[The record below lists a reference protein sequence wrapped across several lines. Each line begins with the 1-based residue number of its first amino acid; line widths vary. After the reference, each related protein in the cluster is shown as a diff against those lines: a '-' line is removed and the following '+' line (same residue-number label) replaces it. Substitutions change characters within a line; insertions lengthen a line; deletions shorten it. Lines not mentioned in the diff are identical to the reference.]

1 MARSFVALVLATVA
15 AGAAVGAESRQANFI
30 VTVSVPARATLQ
42 AIEQPAR
49 LHISAEDV
57 VRGFKDVS
65 ARYIVESNTA
75 DGWLLRFA
83 PRLGVARQVEVQGL
97 QSQVVV
103 HDDTVEVYRT
113 RAREPERLTLEY
125 RFVLEPDAQPG
136 SYELPIHVSAT
147 PL

>member
-83 PRLGVARQVEVQGL
+83 PRLGVATQVEVQGL

-103 HDDTVEVYRT
+103 HDDTVEVYRA

>member
-83 PRLGVARQVEVQGL
+83 PRLGVATQVEVQGL

-103 HDDTVEVYRT
+103 HADTVEVYRA
-113 RAREPERLTLEY
+113 RARAPERLTLEY